1 LKILKIKT
9 MHDPN
14 NIRYG
19 GKPLKEADRAL
30 LLLHGRGAAA
40 ENMLDL
46 AATLDE
52 AQDFAWLAPQ
62 AKASTWYPHSFLAP
76 ESENQ
81 PWLGSAV
88 ANVKTQIG
96 AIVEAGIP
104 AERIWVLGF
113 SQGACLTLEAT
124 ARYAQRYGGIIA
136 LTGGLIG
143 QELNVAKYKG
153 GKLKGTP
160 VYISAADFDPHV
172 PLIRAQFSERVLRD
186 MGANV
191 ELQVFS
197 GKPHS
202 ISPKEIAK
210 VKAYLQ
216 K

>member
-1 LKILKIKT
+1 
-9 MHDPN
+9 MHNPN

-19 GKPLKEADRAL
+19 GKALAEADRAL
-30 LLLHGRGAAA
+30 LLLHGRGGSA

-46 AATLDE
+46 AGELNIP
-52 AQDFAWLAPQ
+52 DFAFVAPQ
-62 AKASTWYPHSFLAP
+62 AANNTWYPYSFLMP
-76 ESENQ
+76 EADNQ

-88 ANVKTQIG
+88 ANVKTQIN
-96 AIVEAGIP
+96 AIIEAGIP

-124 ARYAQRYGGIIA
+124 ARNAQRYGGIIA

-143 QELNVAKYKG
+143 QTLDTNKYKG
-153 GKLKGTP
+153 GKLNGTP

-172 PLIRAQFSERVLRD
+172 PLIRAQLSERVLRD
-186 MGANV
+186 LGAKV

-197 GKPHS
+197 GKPHI
-202 ISPKEIAK
+202 ISPKELAK

-216 K
+216 L